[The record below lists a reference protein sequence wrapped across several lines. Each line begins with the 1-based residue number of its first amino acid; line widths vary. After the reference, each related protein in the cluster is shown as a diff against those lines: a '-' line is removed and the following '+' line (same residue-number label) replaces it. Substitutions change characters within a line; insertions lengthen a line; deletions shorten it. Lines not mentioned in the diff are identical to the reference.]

1 MKITIRHETDL
12 KAEQYAGND
21 LIMSNVSIEIDNS
34 CGELVDVY
42 GKIKSLMLGIQCV
55 DAWIE
60 ISAICISGTKFSCI
74 GLLSRETIRDLEN
87 FILENA
93 K

>member
-1 MKITIRHETDL
+1 MKITIRHEPDL
-12 KAEQYAGND
+12 KVEQYAGND
-21 LIMSNVSIEIDNS
+21 LLMSNVSIEVDNS

-42 GKIKSLMLGIQCV
+42 GIIKSQMLGIQCV
-55 DAWIE
+55 DAWVE
-60 ISAICISGTKFSCI
+60 ISAVCILGTKFSCI
-74 GLLSRETIRDLEN
+74 GLLSQKTIRGLEE